1 MIKPILTEYQRSK
14 SDNQPD
20 HYFYST
26 PRYVNHLDEN
36 FRSVLTQK
44 YREILKENT
53 IILDLMSSWVSH
65 LPRDMKFQSVI
76 GHGLN
81 KDELN
86 SNKLLNRSWTQD
98 LNINQTLP
106 LEDLSIDAVLI
117 VAGWQ
122 YLQFPEFI
130 AEEVYRVVKQGG
142 IFMISFS
149 NRAFWSKAPNI
160 WSESNMVQRSEYITS
175 ILEQIGWNIKEK
187 VLIEYDTSKFLNL
200 FQKENDPFASV
211 IAVK

>member
-1 MIKPILTEYQRSK
+1 MKLSNLDREKIDLADDQI
-14 SDNQPD
+14 
-20 HYFYST
+20 FYSN
-26 PRYVNHLDEN
+26 PRYVHHLSLS
-36 FRSVLTQK
+36 FRDRLTNLYSK
-44 YREILKENT
+44 YLFAHHV
-53 IILDLMSSWVSH
+53 ILDLMSSWVSH